1 VYVSQTNVYTKSW
14 GLGCVWGQYKKKTF
28 VRGTD
33 EFNHDSALRSYEMYM
48 QHGIRVH
55 IRDYIV
61 MLQGRYGWRSRI
73 ALVRCGSTVNP
84 LNLCWCATIAVKTL
98 TVVLQ

>member
-1 VYVSQTNVYTKSW
+1 MDLILKALFKCMFHKRTYTLRVGDW
-14 GLGCVWGQYKKKTF
+14 VAFGVNIKKKTF

-61 MLQGRYGWRSRI
+61 MLQGRYG
-73 ALVRCGSTVNP
+73 
-84 LNLCWCATIAVKTL
+84 
-98 TVVLQ
+98 